1 MPDSKKAEAFKKLVL
16 ECWSDPGFKAKLHSD
31 PMPLLK
37 EYGIEIPAGLKVKIV
52 ENEPGTIALV
62 LPAAPAG
69 FSAAHAQEDGVYT
82 IMCSVCHSRDSCL
95 THHG

>member
-1 MPDSKKAEAFKKLVL
+1 MPDSKKAEAFRNLVL
-16 ECWSDPGFKAKLHSD
+16 KCWSDPGFKAQLHKD

-37 EYGIEIPAGLKVKIV
+37 EYGVEIPAGLKVKIV

-62 LPAAPAG
+62 LPAAPTG
-69 FSAAHAQEDGVYT
+69 PSAAKEHGVYT